1 MPQCITTSSLILSLN
16 AQTQNSCKFK
26 HQRSNTVLVDNNCN
40 SFALQKSNGIPI
52 SSFYD
57 DASDVA
63 LTKLMKFLK
72 YLTKVQD
79 VRPRLKALFNVCE
92 VPRRAIRRKSLVEKK
107 TNHFKSSSEKENIP
121 EDNTA
126 LSTTSV

>member
-1 MPQCITTSSLILSLN
+1 M
-16 AQTQNSCKFK
+16 
-26 HQRSNTVLVDNNCN
+26 
-40 SFALQKSNGIPI
+40 
-52 SSFYD
+52 
-57 DASDVA
+57 SDVA

-92 VPRRAIRRKSLVEKK
+92 VPRRVVVRRKSLVEKK
-107 TNHFKSSSEKENIP
+107 TNHFKSSSSSSEKENIP